1 MERSAPVTIYH
12 ESPSSKHGRQT
23 SKRSYTLWVAVY
35 SSLQLHL
42 MPRLTSPDVNALV
55 LFLNR
60 LIRCFVEWVLME
72 CYCTLVPTVL
82 KVEWYD

>member
-1 MERSAPVTIYH
+1 
-12 ESPSSKHGRQT
+12 
-23 SKRSYTLWVAVY
+23 
-35 SSLQLHL
+35 

-72 CYCTLVPTVL
+72 CYCALVSTVL
-82 KVEWYD
+82 KVVWYD